1 MKPIAGL
8 LREMWKEAFTKS
20 DIGIKVYLVE
30 PPSPAGMKGQIVL
43 MKEKS
48 FARPS
53 LRQNPPGNVRSQDPR
68 EAQALAQSNK
78 DTLLDKM
85 QKGLS
90 TMQMLSSV
98 LRMRVHFGTFVL
110 NHFRESSGGQSGYQ
124 FQDFCEM
131 ILDKRAKGRVVPG
144 YVGFTY

>member
-1 MKPIAGL
+1 MKPIAGQ
-8 LREMWKEAFTKS
+8 LRELWKEAFTKP

-43 MKEKS
+43 MKERG

-53 LRQNPPGNVRSQDPR
+53 LRQNPPGNVRSQEPR
-68 EAQALAQSNK
+68 EAQAPSQSNR

-90 TMQMLSSV
+90 MMQMFSSV

-110 NHFRESSGGQSGYQ
+110 NHFREPLGPSGYQ
-124 FQDFCEM
+124 LQEFCEM

-144 YVGFTY
+144 YVGFTF